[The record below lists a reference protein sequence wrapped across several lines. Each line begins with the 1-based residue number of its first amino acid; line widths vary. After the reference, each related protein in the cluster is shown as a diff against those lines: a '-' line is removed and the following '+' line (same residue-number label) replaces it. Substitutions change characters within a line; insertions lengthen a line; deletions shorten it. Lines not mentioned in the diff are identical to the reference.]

1 MKAMVLESAG
11 APLLC
16 VEREVPEAAPGEAVL
31 RVKGSCLNYHDLSSI
46 DGRIPGLPYPRVP
59 LSDGCGEVV
68 ALGAG
73 VSRVAIGQRVSA
85 NFSPDWIAGPPTP
98 EARRHTVGDTMD
110 GWLQQYMKVPAHSLV
125 KIPAHLSN
133 LEAACLPCAGV
144 TAWRSVAVDTRTGP
158 GDWVVVQGTGGVA
171 IFALQFAKALG
182 AHVIVTSSSDAKLER
197 AAKLG
202 ADHGINYR
210 TTPDWPQQVLEITGG
225 RGADL
230 VVDNGG
236 PATLGASVEA
246 LCMGGHVSIIGVLSG
261 YGKAEI
267 PLITAMQRN
276 VTLQGVTVGSRQDF
290 DSMLRAIEAYALRPA
305 ISHVFGM
312 EEIPRAQEVMVAGE
326 HLGKIAIE
334 IP

>member
-11 APLLC
+11 APLVC
-16 VEREVPEAAPGEAVL
+16 SEREIPEAAAGEAVV
-31 RVKGSCLNYHDLSSI
+31 RVKGSCINYHDLSSI

-68 ALGAG
+68 DLGPG
-73 VSRVAIGQRVSA
+73 VSRVQVGQRVCA

-110 GWLQQYMKVPAHSLV
+110 GWLQQYLKVPANSLV
-125 KIPAHLSN
+125 QIPEHLSD

-144 TAWRSVAVDTRTGP
+144 TAWRSVAVDAGTGA

-182 AHVIVTSSSDAKLER
+182 ARVIVTSSSDEKLER

-210 TTPDWPQQVLEITGG
+210 KQPEWQQQVMEVTNG

-246 LCMGGHVSIIGVLSG
+246 LCMGGHVSIIGVLTG

-276 VTLQGVTVGSRQDF
+276 ATLQGVTVGSRQDF
-290 DSMLRAIEAYALRPA
+290 EGMLRVIEAHALQPE
-305 ISHVFGM
+305 ISHTFGM
-312 EEIPRAQEVMVAGE
+312 EEVPRATEVMLAGG